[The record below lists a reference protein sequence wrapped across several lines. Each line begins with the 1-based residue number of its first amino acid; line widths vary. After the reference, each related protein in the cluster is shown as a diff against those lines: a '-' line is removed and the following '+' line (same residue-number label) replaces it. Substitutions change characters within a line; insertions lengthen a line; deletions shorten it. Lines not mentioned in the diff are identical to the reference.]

1 MQVIITNLLMKV
13 RLFYFQRYVADPVI
27 FNPNIDSRTQSV
39 KLGQPWN
46 ITCQARGNPAPTV
59 EWKRKN
65 GNKTMTPRENGS
77 TGAVL
82 FIDSVI
88 EDSLGIYF
96 CVAVNSITVTYAY
109 VELGKIVGH
118 GRGIRSTRLR
128 ANSPTLVV

>member
-1 MQVIITNLLMKV
+1 M
-13 RLFYFQRYVADPVI
+13 I

-65 GNKTMTPRENGS
+65 GNKTMTPKENGS

-128 ANSPTLVV
+128 ENSPTLVV